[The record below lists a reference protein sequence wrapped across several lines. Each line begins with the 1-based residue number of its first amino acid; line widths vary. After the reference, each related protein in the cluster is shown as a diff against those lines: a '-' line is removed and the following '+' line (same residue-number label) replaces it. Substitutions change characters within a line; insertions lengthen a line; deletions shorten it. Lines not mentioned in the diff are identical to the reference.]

1 MAFAIAAIAG
11 GLVGACGETEGTDPG
26 SGGHFLESCD
36 AACGDGLA
44 CLSGVCTTTC
54 GRDADCTPLAPA
66 ATCIDSA
73 SSSTRGTC
81 DVRCKSDADCSSLDA
96 AEQCASGRCR
106 AMATGGLHPG
116 AGGAGGSAPSTGGVG
131 TAGEPEAVGGVEAGG
146 APESTG
152 GIGTAG
158 APEAVGGVGTAGAS
172 ESGGSA
178 GTAGTTSSG
187 GSAGT
192 GGATAGGGTAGTGS
206 TPVSDVYC
214 TYTRTVGCNA
224 DCGGLPAPLTIA
236 AEHVPVSRVGGGAQ
250 PSMETAI
257 GDVTAGVLLD
267 APAIFGA
274 WIIGSVASS
283 YGVIDIATKDVAL
296 PPGPRPDWWGH
307 YGPAPVATGSGSG
320 LITIKDGQ
328 ANININMGSTPNN
341 GAFACNLMVTGNHGC
356 VSQSIQCG
364 GTAFIPEFD
373 K

>member
-106 AMATGGLHPG
+106 AMLPPG

-356 VSQSIQCG
+356 VSQSIQCS